1 MRLDRFLLQISRSW
15 SGSLPVIV
23 ALTLREQADENRK
36 DQSEQYKDEWRA
48 QSEEENGCHAEG
60 GDRSQDAREVVG
72 NPSTKRGLLADGH
85 LSLAASRRARWER
98 VVQGERNPGGGLQV
112 RLSVRR

>member
-1 MRLDRFLLQISRSW
+1 
-15 SGSLPVIV
+15 
-23 ALTLREQADENRK
+23 
-36 DQSEQYKDEWRA
+36 
-48 QSEEENGCHAEG
+48 
-60 GDRSQDAREVVG
+60 VG